1 MAFHEWIPYLT
12 QLNVFSTLSSGLIK
26 ISVLQCAL
34 LRDPRVQFF
43 YFRSEPI
50 MAQGGCDTPEVTDI
64 VADPGLSI
72 QTGQVVS
79 LS

>member
-1 MAFHEWIPYLT
+1 
-12 QLNVFSTLSSGLIK
+12 
-26 ISVLQCAL
+26 
-34 LRDPRVQFF
+34 
-43 YFRSEPI
+43 